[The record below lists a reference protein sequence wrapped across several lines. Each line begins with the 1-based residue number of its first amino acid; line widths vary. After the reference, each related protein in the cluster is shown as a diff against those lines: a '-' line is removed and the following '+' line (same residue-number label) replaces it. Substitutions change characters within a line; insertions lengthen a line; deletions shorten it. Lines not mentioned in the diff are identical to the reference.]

1 MADAAR
7 CPGPGSEEVLMEN
20 QEGSSAGIDSET
32 PGASAPDK
40 PVCLIVLGMAGSG
53 KTTFVQ
59 RLTAHLHYLKS
70 PPYVINLDPAVHT
83 VPFPAN
89 IDIRDTV
96 NYKEVMKQYGLGP
109 NGGIV
114 TSLNLFATRFDQ
126 VMQFIEKKQHN
137 HRYVLIDTP
146 GQIEVFTW
154 SASGTIITEALASSF
169 PCVVIYVMDTSRSV
183 NPVTFMSNM
192 LYACSILYKT
202 KLPFIVVMNKTD
214 IIDHSFAVEW
224 MQDFEV
230 FQDALNQETSYVS
243 NLTRSMSLV
252 LDEFYTNLRVVGVSA
267 VTGSGL
273 DELFVQVE
281 DAAKE
286 YERDYRPEYERLRKQ
301 LAEAQSKKQQEQLE
315 RLRKD
320 LGAVDI
326 TNTPSAEDTDI
337 AGPSDLIM
345 TRGNLDEEEEEGESD
360 TDDIDHTVT
369 EESRERDAFGN
380 FLKQRKEVVQKHVAS
395 VVNFPATRT
404 VRALTKPGVR
414 FSNKRD
420 SGEDQED
427 SSEMNLHGSEPT
439 PPPPPSG
446 LLDQSQPKTEHH
458 CRESTYLTTVSL
470 EENSGSSSS
479 MTLAAYREKMR
490 ELPLLSLFCSCIR
503 PQPRDDTGDTK
514 EAGMVDLNLC
524 NIREMEVIELSKR
537 ASGQAFE
544 VILKPPTFDG
554 GPELR
559 ATTPPRPKPSLE
571 EIQKKLNAAQER
583 RKCQEAELL
592 KHLAE
597 RREHE
602 REVAQKALTKERQ
615 ECRADA
621 NKEQQQMHLNAS
633 QEQLQEEDKHSMEVS

>member
-1 MADAAR
+1 MQRPGAEAALPENREGSAVGGDSGAPGAAAR
-7 CPGPGSEEVLMEN
+7 
-20 QEGSSAGIDSET
+20 DR
-32 PGASAPDK
+32 

-59 RLTAHLHYLKS
+59 RLTAHLHSQKH
-70 PPYVINLDPAVHT
+70 PPYVINLDPAVHQ

-126 VMQFIEKKQHN
+126 VMQFIEKKQQN

-183 NPVTFMSNM
+183 SPVTFMSNM

-202 KLPFIVVMNKTD
+202 KLPFIVAMNKTD

-286 YERDYRPEYERLRKQ
+286 YERDYRPEYERLRRQ
-301 LAEAQSKKQQEQLE
+301 LAEAQSRKQQQQME

-320 LGAVDI
+320 LGAVDM
-326 TNTPSAEDTDI
+326 TTTTASTEEGDI

-345 TRGNLDEEEEEGESD
+345 TRGNPDEDEVDSD
-360 TDDIDHTVT
+360 TDDIDHSAT
-369 EESRERDAFGN
+369 EESKESDAFGN
-380 FLKQRKEVVQKHVAS
+380 FLKDRKEVV
-395 VVNFPATRT
+395 R
-404 VRALTKPGVR
+404 VR
-414 FSNKRD
+414 N
-420 SGEDQED
+420 
-427 SSEMNLHGSEPT
+427 
-439 PPPPPSG
+439 
-446 LLDQSQPKTEHH
+446 
-458 CRESTYLTTVSL
+458 
-470 EENSGSSSS
+470 
-479 MTLAAYREKMR
+479 
-490 ELPLLSLFCSCIR
+490 
-503 PQPRDDTGDTK
+503 
-514 EAGMVDLNLC
+514 
-524 NIREMEVIELSKR
+524 
-537 ASGQAFE
+537 
-544 VILKPPTFDG
+544 
-554 GPELR
+554 
-559 ATTPPRPKPSLE
+559 
-571 EIQKKLNAAQER
+571 
-583 RKCQEAELL
+583 RKCAMPEG
-592 KHLAE
+592 
-597 RREHE
+597 
-602 REVAQKALTKERQ
+602 
-615 ECRADA
+615 AD
-621 NKEQQQMHLNAS
+621 L
-633 QEQLQEEDKHSMEVS
+633 

>member
-1 MADAAR
+1 MADVCGPGPEETLAGDQGGSAAGGDGEAPAAAAR
-7 CPGPGSEEVLMEN
+7 DL
-20 QEGSSAGIDSET
+20 
-32 PGASAPDK
+32 

-59 RLTAHLHYLKS
+59 RLTAYLHSRKA
-70 PPYVINLDPAVHT
+70 PPYVINLDPAVHE

-126 VMQFIEKKQHN
+126 VMQFIEKKQHD

-183 NPVTFMSNM
+183 SPVTFMSNM

-202 KLPFIVVMNKTD
+202 KLPFIVAMNKTD

-267 VTGSGL
+267 VAGTGL

-286 YERDYRPEYERLRKQ
+286 YDRDYRPEYERLRKQ
-301 LAEAQSKKQQEQLE
+301 LADAQSLKQQQQLE

-320 LGAVDI
+320 LGAVNI
-326 TNTPSAEDTDI
+326 TKTPATEDLHI

-345 TRGNLDEEEEEGESD
+345 TRGSRDDDDEEEDEDSD
-360 TDDIDHTVT
+360 TDDIDHNVT
-369 EESRERDAFGN
+369 EESKEGDAFGN
-380 FLKQRKEVVQKHVAS
+380 FLKDRKEVIQ
-395 VVNFPATRT
+395 
-404 VRALTKPGVR
+404 VRNRKGAIP
-414 FSNKRD
+414 
-420 SGEDQED
+420 
-427 SSEMNLHGSEPT
+427 
-439 PPPPPSG
+439 
-446 LLDQSQPKTEHH
+446 
-458 CRESTYLTTVSL
+458 
-470 EENSGSSSS
+470 
-479 MTLAAYREKMR
+479 
-490 ELPLLSLFCSCIR
+490 
-503 PQPRDDTGDTK
+503 
-514 EAGMVDLNLC
+514 
-524 NIREMEVIELSKR
+524 
-537 ASGQAFE
+537 
-544 VILKPPTFDG
+544 DG
-554 GPELR
+554 
-559 ATTPPRPKPSLE
+559 
-571 EIQKKLNAAQER
+571 
-583 RKCQEAELL
+583 
-592 KHLAE
+592 H
-597 RREHE
+597 
-602 REVAQKALTKERQ
+602 
-615 ECRADA
+615 
-621 NKEQQQMHLNAS
+621 
-633 QEQLQEEDKHSMEVS
+633 

>member
-1 MADAAR
+1 MATAAK
-7 CPGPGSEEVLMEN
+7 
-20 QEGSSAGIDSET
+20 GSSD
-32 PGASAPDK
+32 GASYESEQIKDEGCEEPTPSQSSAQEQSSEPK

-59 RLTAHLHYLKS
+59 RLTAYLHTKKS
-70 PPYVINLDPAVHT
+70 PPYVINLDPAVHE

-126 VMQFIEKKQHN
+126 VMKFIEKKQSSHQ
-137 HRYVLIDTP
+137 YVLIDTP

-169 PCVVIYVMDTSRSV
+169 PCVVIYVIDTSRSV

-230 FQDALNQETSYVS
+230 FQDALNQERSYVS

-273 DELFVQVE
+273 DELFVQVA

-286 YERDYRPEYERLRKQ
+286 YETEYRPEYERLHRE
-301 LAEAQSKKQQEQLE
+301 LAEAQSQKQQEQLE

-320 LGAVDI
+320 MGAVPMETTAPTENPDL
-326 TNTPSAEDTDI
+326 N
-337 AGPSDLIM
+337 GPSDLIFN
-345 TRGNLDEEEEEGESD
+345 RGNPDEAEEEIDSD

-369 EESRERDAFGN
+369 EESKEATAFGN
-380 FLKQRKEVVQKHVAS
+380 FLQERKEIVQ
-395 VVNFPATRT
+395 
-404 VRALTKPGVR
+404 VR
-414 FSNKRD
+414 NKK
-420 SGEDQED
+420 
-427 SSEMNLHGSEPT
+427 
-439 PPPPPSG
+439 
-446 LLDQSQPKTEHH
+446 SQ
-458 CRESTYLTTVSL
+458 
-470 EENSGSSSS
+470 
-479 MTLAAYREKMR
+479 
-490 ELPLLSLFCSCIR
+490 
-503 PQPRDDTGDTK
+503 
-514 EAGMVDLNLC
+514 
-524 NIREMEVIELSKR
+524 
-537 ASGQAFE
+537 
-544 VILKPPTFDG
+544 
-554 GPELR
+554 
-559 ATTPPRPKPSLE
+559 
-571 EIQKKLNAAQER
+571 
-583 RKCQEAELL
+583 
-592 KHLAE
+592 
-597 RREHE
+597 
-602 REVAQKALTKERQ
+602 
-615 ECRADA
+615 
-621 NKEQQQMHLNAS
+621 
-633 QEQLQEEDKHSMEVS
+633 